1 MKTMA
6 LFYIGLSLLSNDRMP
21 SPSDRR
27 SSDTA
32 VFRGKAGQPQGSAV
46 KLLHDEGRRVLGEL
60 AGRPGGA
67 GRGDAGGGAIVLGK
81 NGRPYFADGR
91 GDFSIS
97 HSGAAVAV
105 AWAAGPSCRAGCD
118 IQRVKTGGIFGNIAK
133 TYFSTAESAYVFAGE
148 DPASRFCKIW
158 VLKECYI
165 KLRGLTVFDMAG
177 LPSFITDGNF
187 SFAETPASSPRT
199 PLNFYLYTLGDITG
213 ESYMLAAALE
223 GEGVPAIRWFSQD
236 SLPLR
241 SIAAIKAALNP
252 AKTVRPNI

>member
-1 MKTMA
+1 M
-6 LFYIGLSLLSNDRMP
+6 
-21 SPSDRR
+21 

-32 VFRGKAGQPQGSAV
+32 NCGAEAGRPQNSTV
-46 KLLHDEGRRVLGEL
+46 KLLHAEGRRLLGEL

-67 GRGDAGGGAIVLGK
+67 EREDTGEDAIVLGK

-118 IQRVKTGGIFGNIAK
+118 IQRVKTGRLFGNIAK
-133 TYFSTAESAYVFAGE
+133 TCFSAAESAYIFAGE
-148 DPASRFCKIW
+148 DPASRFYEIW

-165 KLRGLTVFDMAG
+165 KLRGLTVFDIAG

-187 SFAETPASSPRT
+187 SFAETPAYSSHI

-241 SIAAIKAALNP
+241 SIAAIKAA
-252 AKTVRPNI
+252 KKED